1 MSIFIKPRDT
11 ESLKSVKS
19 CLETRVFNT
28 AKPELVFQLRGTT
41 MVPKDA
47 DFCSE
52 EQSQD
57 AAHLTA
63 GPALKVGHRKTGNR
77 NPTVM

>member
-1 MSIFIKPRDT
+1 MI
-11 ESLKSVKS
+11 
-19 CLETRVFNT
+19 
-28 AKPELVFQLRGTT
+28 
-41 MVPKDA
+41 PKDT

-63 GPALKVGHRKTGNR
+63 GPAFIVGHRKTGSQI
-77 NPTVM
+77 PTVM